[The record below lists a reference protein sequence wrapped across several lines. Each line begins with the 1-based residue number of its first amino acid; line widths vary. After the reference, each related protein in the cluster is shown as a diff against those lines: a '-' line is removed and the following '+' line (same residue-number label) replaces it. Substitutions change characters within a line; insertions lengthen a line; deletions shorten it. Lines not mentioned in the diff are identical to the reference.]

1 MITTNIF
8 KKTMKENSY
17 TVDTYADS
25 YFNYL
30 TEVLAK
36 ISRDEISQFIEILIR
51 AWDQEKS
58 IYFIGNGG
66 SAATSS
72 HFVNDLA
79 IGFCSTKRQFRCQS
93 LCDNHAVIT
102 AIAND
107 YGYEYIFS
115 KQLEQILQ
123 EDDVVVAISASG
135 NSLNLIKA
143 IEVANQKGATTV
155 ALTAFDGGKLK
166 QIATACV
173 HVPTKIGK
181 YGPAE
186 DVHMI
191 LDHLVVGY
199 LKDFINNR

>member
-1 MITTNIF
+1 MIAFNDF
-8 KKTMKENSY
+8 KKTMNKNSY
-17 TVDTYADS
+17 PADKYADF
-25 YFNYL
+25 YLDYL

-36 ISRDEISQFIEILIR
+36 ISRFEISRFIEILIKAR
-51 AWDQEKS
+51 EQEKS

-66 SAATSS
+66 SAATAS

-79 IGFCSTKRQFRCQS
+79 IGTRSTKSPFRCQS

-115 KQLEQILQ
+115 KQIENILQ
-123 EDDVVVAISASG
+123 EGDVVVAISASG
-135 NSLNLIKA
+135 NSPNLIKA
-143 IEVANQKGATTV
+143 IEVAEQKGAVTV

-166 QIATACV
+166 QIAEACV
-173 HVPTKIGK
+173 HVPTEIGE

-186 DVHMI
+186 DAHMI
-191 LDHLVVGY
+191 LDHLVAGY
-199 LKDFINNR
+199 LKEFIKNK